1 MCVAIYGKVIE
12 IYNSDEALVEFLGTK
27 RKVNVSLI
35 NEVNIDDYLLI
46 HVGFAIEKVDEDEA
60 RKTLEIFDIM
70 DLKQ

>member
-12 IYNSDEALVEFLGTK
+12 IYNADEALVEFLGTR
-27 RKVNVSLI
+27 RKVNVSLV

-46 HVGFAIEKVDEDEA
+46 HVGFAIEKVNEEEA
-60 RKTLEIFDIM
+60 LKTLEIFESM